1 MKINKGLKI
10 LKGGRFL
17 HISDNYNKAKAV
29 KNFIKTIKSISN
41 DRFLTVSLGDS
52 ENDIC
57 MLESTDYSCIVKR
70 KANKISLKKKII
82 FILVK
87 LKHLMGGENLWNL

>member
-10 LKGGRFL
+10 LQGGRFF

-70 KANKISLKKKII
+70 EETVLLYEKKTA
-82 FILVK
+82 LC
-87 LKHLMGGENLWNL
+87 